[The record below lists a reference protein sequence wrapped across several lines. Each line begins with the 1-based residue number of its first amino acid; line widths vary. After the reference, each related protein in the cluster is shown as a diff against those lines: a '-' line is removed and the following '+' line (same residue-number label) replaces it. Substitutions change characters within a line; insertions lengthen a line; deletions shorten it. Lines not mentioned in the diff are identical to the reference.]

1 MKWSIFVCLLVCLAR
16 FCEGGAIRCP
26 PGVSDPSCTEERK
39 EVDTQEASSQATEA
53 QCLAGSEWE
62 SNCHYCRC
70 ADSGVA
76 ECLKQDVC
84 DNGVFAEPVL
94 CKANTTFQRD
104 CNTCVCLENGLGL
117 CTLENC
123 RRSNTLK
130 STLETLDED
139 DSEKE
144 STKKSEKTDVVVP
157 TIRSSKNETKKV
169 CEAKRMFVL
178 DCNTCWCNDDG
189 TGYSCT
195 RRTCIPHLPDE
206 EPDFGGIPAQDLRV
220 TEKKCKPDEV
230 FELDCNMCRC
240 NHDGKSY
247 VCTRRACA
255 EFEDK
260 DDKKNITLSRKI
272 RSFTTEMP
280 KTCQPG
286 QEFRMDCNKC
296 LCDNRGHDFS
306 CTRIDCSALNNNHE
320 TRSKREVS
328 EPIEMKC
335 SPGSVFDRECNVCR
349 CTEDG
354 DHATCTLHVCKTKE
368 ADTHAPGRV
377 GPRVSLQRWG
387 AV

>member
-157 TIRSSKNETKKV
+157 
-169 CEAKRMFVL
+169 
-178 DCNTCWCNDDG
+178 
-189 TGYSCT
+189 
-195 RRTCIPHLPDE
+195 
-206 EPDFGGIPAQDLRV
+206 
-220 TEKKCKPDEV
+220 
-230 FELDCNMCRC
+230 
-240 NHDGKSY
+240 
-247 VCTRRACA
+247 
-255 EFEDK
+255 
-260 DDKKNITLSRKI
+260 NITLSRKI

-368 ADTHAPGRV
+368 ADTHAPESDPGFRCNAGEQFKRDCNDCTCSADGKSV
-377 GPRVSLQRWG
+377 FCTLRLCDQ
-387 AV
+387 ALAADM